1 MKSTVLSRIGL
12 LAGATVTAATVATS
26 PAAAITYG
34 YGPWYNGS
42 QRGAVAYFEKH
53 GDHFKVCDTKSDG
66 RYATIY
72 VYDETAKRYQMSLSD
87 TKNDGKCHYSSA
99 ADGGYFNLPENHW
112 FQITVRVVPDY
123 GNGYGEESYEIV
135 NNA

>member
-12 LAGATVTAATVATS
+12 LAGATVAAAAMATS
-26 PAAAITYG
+26 PAAALTYG
-34 YGPWYNGS
+34 YGPWYNGA

-53 GDHFKVCDTKSDG
+53 GDHFKVCDIKSDG

-99 ADGGYFNLPENHW
+99 ADGGYYNLPEKHW
-112 FQITVRVVPDY
+112 FKITVRVVPDY
-123 GNGYGEESYEIV
+123 GDGYGEKSYEIY
-135 NNA
+135 NDA